1 MVRGFHYIEASG
13 NLIGVPFENDLTIW
27 KESNETYIL
36 NELNLPD
43 LSQNQEVREIFK
55 EQFKAI
61 PMTLI
66 WSPEV

>member
-1 MVRGFHYIEASG
+1 MHRDFANIEASG

-43 LSQNQEVREIFK
+43 LSQNQGPRNFQRTI
-55 EQFKAI
+55 QGY
-61 PMTLI
+61 
-66 WSPEV
+66 SS